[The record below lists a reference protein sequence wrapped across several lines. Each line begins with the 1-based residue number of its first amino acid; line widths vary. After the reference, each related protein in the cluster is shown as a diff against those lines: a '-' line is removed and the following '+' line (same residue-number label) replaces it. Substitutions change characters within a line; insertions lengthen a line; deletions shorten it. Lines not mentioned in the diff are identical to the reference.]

1 MSKLASHPWSS
12 TFLGGADLTRKPL
25 GGSMVTASAQST
37 LWGPAP
43 LEPNKPMGL
52 SPLPLLAGLVAGG
65 KLGCLPCPCGGTVIL
80 RGSPPISQDFHG
92 LMCPLLLCP
101 CIACC
106 RNLLLATSNGQF
118 APLPPPAAGRAGC
131 SHPSRSL
138 ARSSPPALA
147 PVPASLPTCLPAGP
161 AAAGSRPPR
170 CPSQAPG

>member
-118 APLPPPAAGRAGC
+118 APFPSPLLKTWDPTSVHCFYHAETGGFGTQPP
-131 SHPSRSL
+131 L
-138 ARSSPPALA
+138 SPN
-147 PVPASLPTCLPAGP
+147 S
-161 AAAGSRPPR
+161 
-170 CPSQAPG
+170 

>member
-118 APLPPPAAGRAGC
+118 APF
-131 SHPSRSL
+131 
-138 ARSSPPALA
+138 
-147 PVPASLPTCLPAGP
+147 
-161 AAAGSRPPR
+161 PR
-170 CPSQAPG
+170 LQYNTKHTELV